1 LSHELPAGHRYLLGL
16 HQGQPSGLAEDDAVQ
31 RTPTRSA
38 ITAAELFAW
47 ALRAKAS
54 PARQQAVLDFFN
66 DVTFLEVDRDVSRKF
81 GEIRA
86 AQLDQGQYTPE
97 MDLLIASTALAHGL
111 TLVTH
116 NTQDF
121 TNVPGL
127 TLEDWLV
134 P

>member
-1 LSHELPAGHRYLLGL
+1 MSYLLDTDICSAFIQGDRRVWPKMMQYSGQL
-16 HQGQPSGLAEDDAVQ
+16 HV
-31 RTPTRSA
+31 SA
-38 ITAAELFAW
+38 ITAAELLTW
-47 ALRAKAS
+47 VLRANAS
-54 PARQQAVLDFFN
+54 PVHQQAVVDFFD
-66 DVTFLEVDRDVSRKF
+66 DVTFLEIDWGDSHKF

-86 AQLDQGQYTPE
+86 AQFDQGQLTPE
-97 MDLLIASTALAHGL
+97 MDLLIASTALMHGL

-127 TLEDWLV
+127 SLEDWLS

>member
-1 LSHELPAGHRYLLGL
+1 MSYLLDTDTCSAFIKGDRRVWPRVM
-16 HQGQPSGLAEDDAVQ
+16 QYSGQLSV
-31 RTPTRSA
+31 SA
-38 ITAAELFAW
+38 ITAAELFTW
-47 ALRAKAS
+47 VLRAKAS
-54 PARQQAVLDFFN
+54 PTRYQAVLDFFN
-66 DVTFLEVDRDVSRKF
+66 DVEFLDVDWDVSRKF

-86 AQLDQGQYTPE
+86 AQLDQGQFTPE

-127 TLEDWLV
+127 NLEDWLT

>member
-1 LSHELPAGHRYLLGL
+1 VSYLLDTDTCSAFIKGDRRVWPRVM
-16 HQGQPSGLAEDDAVQ
+16 QYSGQLSV
-31 RTPTRSA
+31 SA
-38 ITAAELFAW
+38 ITAAELFTW
-47 ALRAKAS
+47 VLRAKAS
-54 PARQQAVLDFFN
+54 PTRYQAVLDFFN
-66 DVTFLEVDRDVSRKF
+66 DVEFLDVDWDVSRKF

-86 AQLDQGQYTPE
+86 AQLDQGQFTPE

-127 TLEDWLV
+127 NLEDWLT

>member
-1 LSHELPAGHRYLLGL
+1 
-16 HQGQPSGLAEDDAVQ
+16 
-31 RTPTRSA
+31 
-38 ITAAELFAW
+38 
-47 ALRAKAS
+47 
-54 PARQQAVLDFFN
+54 LDFFN
-66 DVTFLEVDRDVSRKF
+66 DVEFLDVDWDVSRKF

-86 AQLDQGQYTPE
+86 AQLDQGQFTPE

-127 TLEDWLV
+127 NLEDWLT

>member
-1 LSHELPAGHRYLLGL
+1 MSDLLDTDTCSAFIKGDRRVWPRVMQYSGRLS
-16 HQGQPSGLAEDDAVQ
+16 V
-31 RTPTRSA
+31 SA
-38 ITAAELFAW
+38 ITAAELFTW
-47 ALRAKAS
+47 VLRAKAS
-54 PARQQAVLDFFN
+54 PTRQQAVLDFFN
-66 DVTFLEVDRDVSRKF
+66 DVEFLDVDWDVSRKF

-86 AQLDQGQYTPE
+86 AQLDQGQFTPE

-127 TLEDWLV
+127 NLEDWLT